1 MITEHDLQEAIAEC
15 KGQRDPNA
23 NTCIKLAAFL
33 ILQKELYGE
42 EKPIPVEYS
51 YSQGEPGIVEYYSDT
66 DFGNAVEGRKQEEI
80 FPILDELMTTLRV
93 IQPRVYDSVMRKIN
107 D

>member
-1 MITEHDLQEAIAEC
+1 MITEQDLQEAIAEC
-15 KGQRDPNA
+15 KGQRNPNA

-33 ILQKELYGE
+33 TIQREMYGE
-42 EKPIPVEYS
+42 KEIAPTYS
-51 YSQGEPGIVEYYSDT
+51 YDTGNSGYIEYHSDT
-66 DFGNAVEGRKQEEI
+66 DFGAAVEGRKQKDI
-80 FPILDELMTTLRV
+80 FPILYELMSTLQI